1 MWDEDFSK
9 VPTSNLYQV
18 GVPRQYVGKKYSK
31 FFDFLTTKRSM
42 IPLGLYRRQKVD
54 MDLFMEEESM
64 KNKTKKKPPG
74 GNNSSANEDERQ
86 EVKYVLT
93 NPLKHVKLKL
103 DDLVFV
109 LA

>member
-1 MWDEDFSK
+1 
-9 VPTSNLYQV
+9 
-18 GVPRQYVGKKYSK
+18 
-31 FFDFLTTKRSM
+31 M

-54 MDLFMEEESM
+54 MNLFMEEESM
-64 KNKTKKKPPG
+64 QVKTKKKPLG
-74 GNNSSANEDERQ
+74 GNNSLFKGDDRQ

-93 NPLKHVKLKL
+93 NPLKHVKLKV